1 MWSVIMSIYAIS
13 DLHLSLAKPKPMDI
27 FGDAWQDHHE
37 RIAAAW
43 DDIVSPEDTVLMA
56 GDHSWALKF
65 DEAALDLDYIAKRP
79 GKKILIRGNHDY
91 WWRREATNRM
101 QPKVDE
107 SIYLMHGRGIVID
120 NIGITGTRGWRIEE
134 GNEFEPADMRVM
146 NRELMYLERGL
157 QEIPETVDKTIVVLH
172 YPPFNSDMEPNLFTD
187 ILNKYNVDILIYGH
201 IHGGAYLEGDIN
213 GIEYRLV
220 AVDHTDFRPVL
231 IV

>member
-1 MWSVIMSIYAIS
+1 MSIYAIS

-27 FGDAWQDHHE
+27 FGDAWQDHHQ

-43 DDIVSPEDTVLMA
+43 DEIVLPEDTVLVA
-56 GDHSWALKF
+56 GDHSWALRF
-65 DEAALDLDYIAKRP
+65 DGALPDLEYIAARP

-91 WWRREATNRM
+91 WWRREGTNRM
-101 QPKVDE
+101 QSKLDQ
-107 SIYLMHGRGIVID
+107 SIYLMHGRGIVVD
-120 NIGITGTRGWRIEE
+120 NIGITGTRGWRVEE
-134 GNEFEPADMRVM
+134 GDESESGDARVM

-157 QEIPETVDKTIVVLH
+157 REIPETVDKRIVMLH
-172 YPPFNSDMEPNLFTD
+172 YPPFDSDMEPNQFAELLQT
-187 ILNKYNVDILIYGH
+187 YHVDILVYGH
-201 IHGGAYLEGDIN
+201 IHGGPYLEGDVN